1 MTSRCSLLV
10 FTLALGFTIIA
21 HAQTADAQSLEIFE
35 NRIRP
40 VLADHCYA
48 CHSASGKQKGGL
60 HLDSKAAMLKG
71 GESGPVL
78 VPGKPG
84 DSLILKALR
93 HEGDLKMPPQKKL
106 PENVV
111 ADFEAW
117 IKRGALD
124 PRDGQ
129 GTATVADIT
138 IEEGRKFWAFQPPKR
153 YPPPPAQAP
162 DLGAGGW
169 AKSEI
174 DHFILAE
181 LAKRGLKPV
190 PIADKRTLIRR
201 ATFDL
206 IGLPPTPEE
215 VDAFLRDDTADAF
228 AKVVDRLLS
237 SPHYGERWGRYW
249 LDVARYAEDKA
260 LAAAKASPHA
270 FRYRD
275 WVVQAFNQDMPY
287 DQFLRLQLAGDLLP
301 ESAADRFVQ
310 FAGLGFQGLG
320 QEYHRGSVPLQ
331 VMADELDD
339 RIDTLTRGLLG
350 LTVACARCHDHKYDP
365 IPTRDYYSLAAAY
378 QGSNLTEIPLASK
391 EVVAQFKAWQE
402 QTKQRE
408 GHVRQWLLDRGKAL
422 SHTAV
427 GDMGRYFLAAWRI
440 RVLRANK
447 LSADEQAIA
456 RQEKLQPYFLARCVK
471 FLDAANAEKTAAV
484 LKPWLMAA
492 QKAQGTARPEDD
504 MVLVPEELQRAT
516 DELQRE
522 GRAVLQALERSDPQ
536 KTGKSAKPAL
546 PAPQQ
551 AMLKTLCQDANA
563 PFLVVEKDIASLLP
577 PAAQKEHEA
586 RQAELARH
594 KQTAPPAPVMAH
606 GVSGGGQAMRV
617 YIRGNV
623 ERSGEEAPPGFL
635 RVLRSADTTPAAA
648 SKFTRLDLAE
658 AIISPHNPLTARV
671 FVNRVWHYHFGRGIV
686 GTPSNFGKLGDR
698 PTHPELL
705 DSLAVGFMENGWS
718 VKWLHRAITLST
730 TYQLGSA
737 KVAENMTKDP
747 ENQFLWR
754 MSPRRLDVEAWRDAW
769 LMVAGRLDRTLGGP
783 SVNLNDPKN
792 VRRTVYAQISRSA
805 PNPTLA
811 MFDFP
816 DANVSSDRRGLTTVP
831 QQQLFVLNSGFTVE
845 TARGFAQRLAAA
857 APDEEARMV
866 LAYRLAYGREPTP
879 AERRLGQE
887 FLRAA
892 AGANASDKLTPWEQ
906 YAQAILAANEFNWVD

>member
-1 MTSRCSLLV
+1 MTSRYPIML
-10 FTLALGFTIIA
+10 LALTLVCSTSA
-21 HAQTADAQSLEIFE
+21 RAQTPDAKALEFFE

-48 CHSASGKQKGGL
+48 CHSVKGKQKGGL

-71 GESGPVL
+71 GESGPAL

-93 HEGDLKMPPQKKL
+93 HESDLKMPPQKKL
-106 PENVV
+106 PDSVL

-117 IKRGALD
+117 ITRGAPD

-129 GTATVADIT
+129 GTATVADIN

-153 YPPPPAQAP
+153 YPPPNNR
-162 DLGAGGW
+162 GW

-181 LAKRGLKPV
+181 LANRGLKPV
-190 PIADKRTLIRR
+190 PSADKRTLIRR

-206 IGLPPTPEE
+206 IGLPPSPEE

-301 ESAADRFVQ
+301 ESGADRFVQ
-310 FAGLGFQGLG
+310 LAGLGFQGLG

-378 QGSNLTEIPLASK
+378 QGANLTEIPLASR

-408 GHVRQWLLDRGKAL
+408 GQARQWLLDRGKVL

-427 GDMGRYFLAAWRI
+427 GDLGRYFLAAWRI

-447 LSADEQAIA
+447 LSVDEQAIA
-456 RQEKLQPYFLARCVK
+456 RQEKLQLYFLARCVK
-471 FLDAANAEKTAAV
+471 FLDDANAEKTAAV

-492 QKAQGTARPEDD
+492 QKAEATSRPEGD
-504 MVLVPEELQRAT
+504 MVAVPEELQRAT

-522 GRAVLQALERSDPQ
+522 GQAVLQLLERSDPQ
-536 KTGKSAKPAL
+536 EPGKPAKPAL

-563 PFLVVEKDIASLLP
+563 PFLVVEKDIASLLA
-577 PAAQKEHEA
+577 PADQKEHAA

-594 KQTAPPAPVMAH
+594 KQTAPPAPAMAH

-617 YIRGNV
+617 YVRGNV
-623 ERSGEEAPPGFL
+623 ERPGEAAPPGFL
-635 RVLRSADTTPAAA
+635 RVLRSADTPAA
-648 SKFTRLDLAE
+648 SKFTRLELAE
-658 AIISPHNPLTARV
+658 GIASPHNPLTARV
-671 FVNRVWHYHFGRGIV
+671 FVNRVWHYHFGCGIV

-718 VKWLHRAITLST
+718 VKWLHRAIMLST

-747 ENQFLWR
+747 ENQFHWR

-845 TARGFAQRLAAA
+845 TARAFAQRLAAA
-857 APDEEARMV
+857 AADEKARIV

-879 AERRLGQE
+879 AEHRLGQE

-892 AGANASDKLTPWEQ
+892 AGVNASDKLTPWEQ